1 MIFFLQLG
9 LKPGNPLQ
17 TSQCYFLAFS
27 LDFCSKIIASKTKW
41 QQFYLHNFLIFCYN
55 LPFKHTFLCEIDWK
69 IWSKLSIFQILVI
82 NWLNFKIKQKNKA
95 ILGQKWQ
102 KPKFCLASCLNLE
115 FWRPWA
121 NFSDN
126 FAIEIDMI
134 KKNTQ
139 SI

>member
-1 MIFFLQLG
+1 MSQFLRPFYIGKWFFLQLG

-27 LDFCSKIIASKTKW
+27 LDFCSKIIASKKTKW

-82 NWLNFKIKQKNKA
+82 NWLNFEIKQKKTNA
-95 ILGQKWQ
+95 ILDQKWQ
-102 KPKFCLASCLNLE
+102 KPKFWLASCQNLGLE
-115 FWRPWA
+115 QIFQT
-121 NFSDN
+121 
-126 FAIEIDMI
+126 ILL
-134 KKNTQ
+134 
-139 SI
+139 

>member
-1 MIFFLQLG
+1 MIFLLQLG

-82 NWLNFKIKQKNKA
+82 NWLNFEIKQKKTQCNFGSKMAKTQILTSFMSKSRILKA
-95 ILGQKWQ
+95 LS
-102 KPKFCLASCLNLE
+102 KFFRQFCYRN
-115 FWRPWA
+115 WY
-121 NFSDN
+121 D
-126 FAIEIDMI
+126 
-134 KKNTQ
+134 
-139 SI
+139 